1 LTTADF
7 APLRKKSQILGGN
20 SHAMSDLAAR
30 ARYEQFAELHRGP
43 DTFIMPNAWDGP
55 SALLF
60 KEAGFKS
67 IATSSAAFAATLGRI
82 DGIHAV
88 SREEHLDHAALLT
101 SVSGLPVNG
110 DFEDGYGATAEDV
123 RVTVDAAIAR
133 GLAGIGVEDTSG
145 DPSSPI
151 RDFDDAV
158 RRIEAAAAVARGQ
171 IVLTGRTDNFLW
183 EVFDIDDTI
192 RRLSAYAEA
201 GADVLYAPNLPDA
214 ASISTVIKAVAPKP
228 VNVLVGPRDTAT
240 LAELQTI
247 GVRRI
252 SLGVDPYTHA
262 LGATQEAVAKLAK
275 GDLTVLASNLNF
287 GHIID
292 LIKGSGLP
300 GRVCSDA

>member
-1 LTTADF
+1 
-7 APLRKKSQILGGN
+7 
-20 SHAMSDLAAR
+20 MSDVAVQT
-30 ARYEQFAELHRGP
+30 RYERFAELHRGP
-43 DTFIMPNAWDGP
+43 GTFIMPNAWDGP

-67 IATSSAAFAATLGRI
+67 IATSSAVLAATLGRL

-88 SREEHLDHAALLT
+88 GRDEHLNHAALLT
-101 SVSGLPVNG
+101 SVSGLPING
-110 DFEDGYGATAEDV
+110 DFEDGYGETPKDV
-123 RVTVDAAIAR
+123 RATVDAAVAR
-133 GLAGIGVEDTSG
+133 NIAGIGVEDTTG

-158 RRIEAAAAVARGQ
+158 RRIEAAAAAAYGR

-183 EVFDIDDTI
+183 GISDLDDTI

-201 GADVLYAPNLPDA
+201 GADVLYAPSLPDL
-214 ASISTVIKAVAPKP
+214 ASISAVVRAVAPKP
-228 VNVLVGPRDTAT
+228 VNVLVGPQDAVT
-240 LAELQTI
+240 LADLQTV

-262 LGATQEAVAKLAK
+262 LGAAQAAAAKLAK
-275 GDLTVLASNLNF
+275 GDLTALASDLNF

-292 LIKGSGLP
+292 LIKG
-300 GRVCSDA
+300 